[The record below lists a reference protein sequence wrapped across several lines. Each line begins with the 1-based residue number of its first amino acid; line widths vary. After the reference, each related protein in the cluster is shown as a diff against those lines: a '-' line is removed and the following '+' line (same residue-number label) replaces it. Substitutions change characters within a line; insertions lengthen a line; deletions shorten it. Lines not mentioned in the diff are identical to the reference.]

1 MVNKKVNFLRFIC
14 VELSIWT
21 GNCAESTDLNLFVFE
36 YVPSAILFYYEEKMR
51 IICEKQINHR

>member
-36 YVPSAILFYYEEKMR
+36 YVPSAILFYYEEKM
-51 IICEKQINHR
+51 